1 MDENIL
7 NLVVAVVVAVAS
19 VVALRFAERAISVRM
34 GPTLQSIPDNI
45 QSLID
50 KVSSDMQERHRAEIA
65 ELRSH
70 YETQLAHSDRKIQ
83 ELEGRVNWLFAQL
96 VAAGGKVPEPMPV
109 GIPSLPVPVPVP
121 VTVLGIW
128 PASNL
133 SIRAEIDA
141 IFKSGVRYTVIDSDV
156 TKRRVLTEVD
166 RTRPAILHVGAHA
179 TALAV
184 LLDDGEAPVGWW
196 KHLAQRYPFRLAVLN
211 ACESL
216 DIVDAMQDAGV
227 TAVVGM
233 RKEIGDSVAVLFAS
247 EFYNWLMRGRTVEEA
262 VSLAKLALDYVDAEM
277 IGVRDKSG
285 WTVNKG

>member
-109 GIPSLPVPVPVP
+109 GIPSLPVPVP